1 MLVDTDV
8 LIWYLRGHAG
18 AARFIDGLSE
28 LRLSAVTYME
38 LVQGCRNR
46 QELER
51 LKKDLSRRQ
60 ALTLP
65 VSEAISNLAT
75 NLMETHFLGD
85 GLMLAD
91 ALIAATA
98 IEHKLT
104 LCSAN
109 AKHFRPIQGLALH
122 TFEP

>member
-8 LIWYLRGHAG
+8 LIWYLRGHAV

-51 LKKDLSRRQ
+51 LNKDLSRRQ

-65 VSEAISNLAT
+65 VSEAISNRAT

-98 IEHKLT
+98 LAHGLT
-104 LCSAN
+104 VATRNTKDFRN
-109 AKHFRPIQGLALH
+109 AGLSVENP
-122 TFEP
+122 FG

>member
-18 AARFIDGLSE
+18 AARFLASLGAFK
-28 LRLSAVTYME
+28 LSAVSYME

-46 QELER
+46 QEWER
-51 LKKDLSRRQ
+51 IRKDLNSRQVRIMPISEVVSDR
-60 ALTLP
+60 AMTL
-65 VSEAISNLAT
+65 V
-75 NLMETHFLGD
+75 ETHFLGH
-85 GLMLAD
+85 GLLLAD

-98 IEHKLT
+98 LEHSLT

-109 AKHFRPIQGLALH
+109 SKHFRPIQGLSLQ
-122 TFEP
+122 TFQV